1 MGGVDNTCHYRFSKQ
16 FGELPVG
23 YDHKYV
29 YSHFGYN
36 LKVTDMQAAIGC
48 AQLEKLDD
56 IVEIDVYKRQRLKW
70 REVFIFKALIG
81 TLEKK
86 NNGSLEDTRAILL
99 FPEGMSSVSKPYFE
113 AGVGIENIFRILR
126 VDAIWRLSHRHSVP
140 GQKVQNFAVNFSIN
154 LNF

>member
-16 FGELPVG
+16 IGELPVG

-56 IVEIDVYKRQRLKW
+56 IVEIRRKNW
-70 REVFIFKALIG
+70 ALLRAG
-81 TLEKK
+81 LE
-86 NNGSLEDTRAILL
+86 GIEDLIL
-99 FPEGMSSVSKPYFE
+99 PEPQVNSKPSWF
-113 AGVGIENIFRILR
+113 GFLITV
-126 VDAIWRLSHRHSVP
+126 
-140 GQKVQNFAVNFSIN
+140 
-154 LNF
+154 